1 MEKAKKNKAKY
12 NDKIRDSNF
21 VKKIQKKE
29 LTSTPIGRILS
40 IVDGLKRLEDERDES
55 TLKKRYEI
63 DVISKMS
70 FRIFWAFQRK
80 RKKDLN
86 QIVDFVESIDSRS
99 TIENITVQKLT
110 LLEKLI
116 KDDKSLKHK
125 KKVEK
130 KIWRV
135 TV

>member
-1 MEKAKKNKAKY
+1 MSKNSKKR
-12 NDKIRDSNF
+12 I
-21 VKKIQKKE
+21 KE
-29 LTSTPIGRILS
+29 HLHRKLS

-130 KIWRV
+130 IWRV

>member
-29 LTSTPIGRILS
+29 LRSTSIGRILS

-99 TIENITVQKLT
+99 TIENTTVQKLT
-110 LLEKLI
+110 LLETLI
-116 KDDKSLKHK
+116 KADKSLKHK

-130 KIWRV
+130 IWRV